1 MTTCFPLPSF
11 NLSSKTTIYITSKG
25 SSLCLENSFLLI
37 SMCWNS
43 SILYETVK
51 NVSLVL
57 SGEIINGEILVF
69 EIRTKSSIFTIIT
82 LIQCCTRDPS
92 QFLFLGTEQKTGR
105 ARALS
110 PKCKQDDFRK
120 Y

>member
-1 MTTCFPLPSF
+1 MKEQRYACVSEKAPEMVFV
-11 NLSSKTTIYITSKG
+11 ITWDAKMSYRNVTVM
-25 SSLCLENSFLLI
+25 SYRNT
-37 SMCWNS
+37 

-51 NVSLVL
+51 NVSQVL

-69 EIRTKSSIFTIIT
+69 EIRTKTRIFTIIT

-92 QFLFLGTEQKTGR
+92 QFLFLGTEPKTGQ

-120 Y
+120 C